1 MEHQG
6 YYAII
11 PGEVRY
17 DNDLRP
23 NEKLLFAEIT
33 ALATKE
39 GFCWATNSY
48 FAALFGVS
56 TRVIT
61 TWISHLKKKGYIKVE
76 TVRNENRV
84 LERKIFI
91 GMELNFQGYGTK
103 VPGGYGTKLPGG
115 MEQKFQE
122 NNTSKNN
129 TYLNNT
135 SNDILSYFN
144 EKMGKNLKMTDS
156 LKKLIHGRLN
166 EGFTLEDFKKVIDT
180 KYAQW
185 HKDIKMK
192 QYLRPSTLFA
202 PSHFQEY
209 LNEDARK
216 ELGRVWK

>member
-1 MEHQG
+1 MDKPN

-17 DNDLRP
+17 DKDLRA

-33 ALATKE
+33 ALASKE

-48 FAALFGVS
+48 FANLFGVS

-61 TWISHLKKKGYIKVE
+61 TWISHLKKKKYIRVE

-91 GMELNFQGYGTK
+91 GMELNFVGYGTK
-103 VPGGYGTKLPGG
+103 VPEGYGTKLPEGT
-115 MEQKFQE
+115 EQKFQE
-122 NNTSKNN
+122 NNTREDN

-135 SNDILSYFN
+135 YKDILSYLN
-144 EKMGKNLKMTDS
+144 EKTGKHLKLTDS
-156 LKKLIHGRLN
+156 VKKLINGRLN
-166 EGFTLEDFKKVIDT
+166 EGFTLDDFKKVIDT
-180 KYAQW
+180 KVQKWGRDAN
-185 HKDIKMK
+185 MK
-192 QYLRPSTLFA
+192 QYLRPSTLFSA
-202 PSHFQEY
+202 THFQEY

-216 ELGRVWK
+216 ELGKVWR